1 MPQSRAV
8 ATLSSK
14 ETGKSIRCLTHVVG
28 RTPDPDPRPDY
39 ILCCPKIGRDYF
51 LLTSFKPPEPP
62 PTTGGVHR
70 PPRTD

>member
-14 ETGKSIRCLTHVVG
+14 ETGTLMAEPS

-39 ILCCPKIGRDYF
+39 SAVPKTGRDYF
-51 LLTSFKPPEPP
+51 LFTSFKPPEPP

-70 PPRTD
+70 ALRTD

>member
-14 ETGKSIRCLTHVVG
+14 ETGTLMAEPS

-39 ILCCPKIGRDYF
+39 TKYSAVPKIGRDYF
-51 LLTSFKPPEPP
+51 LFTSFKPPEPP
-62 PTTGGVHR
+62 TTTGGVHR